1 MNRGRKMNKLVVSL
15 AATLA
20 VLGVVFAQVPGGVQE
35 APRPGQT
42 PFPLG
47 GGMGRV
53 GGGGGGASVAASGN
67 FVYVVSGN
75 TLYQFSA
82 DGLKLVTKATIPTSD
97 RQNRGGVDGAAGRG
111 EGGGRR
117 NNPPAK

>member
-1 MNRGRKMNKLVVSL
+1 MNKLVVSL
-15 AATLA
+15 AASLA

-53 GGGGGGASVAASGN
+53 GGGGGASVAASGN
-67 FVYVVSGN
+67 YVYVVSGN
-75 TLYQFSA
+75 TLYQFSV
-82 DGLKLVTKATIPTSD
+82 DGLKLLTKATLPTAERS
-97 RQNRGGVDGAAGRG
+97 NRGGEGGAAGRG